1 MRQIDKKK
9 GKDRV
14 AAMIMLCFCLIAL
27 TSIFTIKASMDKI
40 SRSAGELPVVQ
51 ETETSLVENDETK
64 LSSDNESQASSSKE
78 SAESAA
84 KEEVEETSAEIPT
97 VDSADNPS
105 HAPTYLCPMDME
117 IATVVKNYSM
127 DMVIYNST
135 LDQYMTHPGIDIE
148 GPMNSG
154 VKAIADGTVTDVY
167 EDDAYGITIEIT
179 HEDSLVSKYA
189 NLETSKLIEKGDTV
203 TKGQHISNIGQSA
216 LYESMDKCHLHFE
229 LYQDGQLV
237 DPSIYIDFSS

>member
-40 SRSAGELPVVQ
+40 SRSAGDLPVVQ
-51 ETETSLVENDETK
+51 ETETHAVENSEATPSPDQENEEKET
-64 LSSDNESQASSSKE
+64 EI
-78 SAESAA
+78 
-84 KEEVEETSAEIPT
+84 EVEDNAVEDTATEIPT
-97 VDSADNPS
+97 VDSEDSTPHTTA
-105 HAPTYLCPMDME
+105 YLCPMDME
-117 IATVVKNYSM
+117 IATLAKDYSM

-135 LDQYMTHPGIDIE
+135 LDQYMTHPGVDIE

-154 VKAIADGTVTDVY
+154 VKAIADGTVTEVY

-179 HEDSLVSKYA
+179 HEDGLISKYA

-203 TKGQHISNIGQSA
+203 SKGQHISNIGQSA

-229 LYQDGQLV
+229 LYQNGELI
-237 DPSIYIDFSS
+237 DPSTYIDFAS